1 MSNGETLVMDS
12 VNISAKISSSC
23 RSRRQAAAAPRIF
36 PPLLASIYHRVCQNT
51 VFFFLFLYPINASFR
66 AGFEIPHADFQLIV
80 NEIRLRL
87 WLADCQ
93 EETGVLALS

>member
-23 RSRRQAAAAPRIF
+23 RSRRQAAAAPLIF
-36 PPLLASIYHRVCQNT
+36 PPLLASIYHRVCQNS
-51 VFFFLFLYPINASFR
+51 FFFLFLYSINASFR
-66 AGFEIPHADFQLIV
+66 AEFGIPHADFQLIV